1 MWSRSSKVGERSR
14 HLYILRTRWKHSA
27 PRQSGHKG
35 QGFLASL
42 QSHTAQIDSEITEK
56 TPSKRNYGHRIAGV
70 SVVTTTP
77 NGDP

>member
-1 MWSRSSKVGERSR
+1 MLPGS
-14 HLYILRTRWKHSA
+14 LDT
-27 PRQSGHKG
+27 KG

-56 TPSKRNYGHRIAGV
+56 TPSKRNHGHRIAGV